1 MQTMMKFKYILTLIL
16 FFSFS
21 NLYSQ
26 RIDSLNSSNSSTIA
40 ISGTLIKDKVV
51 YYYFNEERLKTIIYY
66 LNERKYFIKKDSI
79 SSIYIKHLEDSISTS
94 NIELYFKERELT
106 EKKKDIRIRNRV
118 IVATS
123 ILSILLIIF

>member
-1 MQTMMKFKYILTLIL
+1 MQQTIFKITLFISL
-16 FFSFS
+16 FIIF
-21 NLYSQ
+21 NKAYSQ
-26 RIDSLNSSNSSTIA
+26 KIDTSSTASTIA

-79 SSIYIKHLEDSISTS
+79 SSIYIKNLEDSISVQ

-118 IVATS
+118 IVGTTV
-123 ILSILLIIF
+123 LSILLIIF

>member
-1 MQTMMKFKYILTLIL
+1 MQQTIFKITLFISL
-16 FFSFS
+16 FIIF
-21 NLYSQ
+21 NKAYSQ
-26 RIDSLNSSNSSTIA
+26 KIDTSSTASTIA

-51 YYYFNEERLKTIIYY
+51 YYYFNEERLKTVIYY

-118 IVATS
+118 IVGTTV
-123 ILSILLIIF
+123 LSILLIIF